1 MTRWASP
8 ALRTVARGAILF
20 GLWNLLVD
28 NTEWPELAVG
38 GVCAALAAVFGAF
51 VVAHRRDRPR
61 PTAAMFRWIHRPFVL
76 LVTDSL
82 RVTFALFAHLL
93 GRPARGQLRAV
104 RYRATDNTP
113 EGSARRVLTEWSA
126 SLAANRYAIGIDL
139 DREYL
144 LVHELTPARGP
155 LDPLDLG

>member
-8 ALRTVARGAILF
+8 ALRTVARGAVLF

-28 NTEWPELAVG
+28 NTEWPELVVG
-38 GVCAALAAVFGAF
+38 GVCAVLAAAFGAL
-51 VVAHRRDRPR
+51 VVAHRQDHPR
-61 PTAAMFRWIHRPFVL
+61 PTAAMFRLIHRPLML
-76 LVTDSL
+76 LVTDSM

-93 GRPARGQLRAV
+93 GRHASGRLRAV
-104 RYRATDNTP
+104 RYRATAKTP
-113 EGSARRVLTEWSA
+113 DASARRVLTEWSA
-126 SLAANRYAIGIDL
+126 SLAANRYAVGIDL
-139 DREYL
+139 DEQYL